1 MWIFG
6 PFWVRVTLSLIFPP
20 CIVSNGTDVQH
31 WVGLSNLTICITLW
45 RHTGITFR
53 RYCKEKHSVSSLIH
67 LFCIWS
73 WLFTKLV
80 IPVRKKSVSKSGRAL
95 CLQIKCKI
103 LWHPHSFRCPV
114 KARPWSDVSQEAGH
128 CPFASLRGA
137 GEWKQPIHLT
147 LFCKFIF
154 HIWCHQSNSNKD
166 NWWLPS
172 LMQQI
177 QFQFRFIQGSKK

>member
-1 MWIFG
+1 M
-6 PFWVRVTLSLIFPP
+6 
-20 CIVSNGTDVQH
+20 
-31 WVGLSNLTICITLW
+31 LW
-45 RHTGITFR
+45 QT
-53 RYCKEKHSVSSLIH
+53 
-67 LFCIWS
+67 
-73 WLFTKLV
+73 
-80 IPVRKKSVSKSGRAL
+80 
-95 CLQIKCKI
+95 
-103 LWHPHSFRCPV
+103 HSFRCPV

-177 QFQFRFIQGSKK
+177 QFQFRFIQGYYKIIFCIIWHKLERLKHAKQAKLKQFSHATSPTQMKLVVLWKPFGRALARCWNKRVDYEAMPSSHHRIQPRRLHHWLVNW